1 MKRGVNTWCK
11 AGANVHFYTVP
22 YTAMGVAPMFTHMMP
37 NFLVF
42 DQMLAEIV
50 GIFSGDPQ
58 PAGCTNSTI
67 TLPVK

>member
-1 MKRGVNTWCK
+1 M
-11 AGANVHFYTVP
+11 HFYTVP